1 MNHLLEL
8 NDISLNY
15 HTLKD
20 ETKAIENI
28 SMYVD
33 TKEFIS
39 IVGPSGC
46 GKTTLL
52 SIIAGILKP
61 STGAITLN
69 GKPISETKNKI
80 GYMFQRD
87 QLFEWR
93 TVLQNIK
100 LGLEI
105 THNKDPE
112 NQKYLSE
119 LIEKYGLQDF
129 RNKYP
134 HHLSGGMRQR
144 VALIRTLVLRP
155 EILLLD
161 EPFGAL
167 DYQTRKTVIQDVASI
182 IAREEKTSILVTHDL
197 SEAVSL
203 SDRIIVLSK
212 RPSKVKKI
220 FKTDLRKI
228 PSIEDRK
235 RTDEYKQIVDDIWK
249 ELGSEETTT

>member
-1 MNHLLEL
+1 MTPILEL
-8 NDISLNY
+8 KNISLNY

-28 SMYVD
+28 SFD
-33 TKEFIS
+33 LNPKEFIS

-61 STGAITLN
+61 SSGTVLLN
-69 GKPISETKNKI
+69 NLPIEQYKNKI

-93 TVLQNIK
+93 TVAQNVR

-105 THNKDPE
+105 NHTKTPE
-112 NQKYLSE
+112 NEKYLNK
-119 LIEKYGLQDF
+119 LLEKYGLYDF
-129 RNKYP
+129 RDKYP

-167 DYQTRKTVIQDVASI
+167 DYQTRKTVIQDVSSI
-182 IAREEKTSILVTHDL
+182 ITREEKASILVTHDL
-197 SEAVSL
+197 GEAVSL
-203 SDRIIVLSK
+203 SDRIIVLSN
-212 RPSKVKKI
+212 RPSVVKKV
-220 FKTDLRKI
+220 FSTSLRKI
-228 PSIEDRK
+228 PLIDERK
-235 RTDEYKQIVDDIWK
+235 RTDEYKETVDKIWK
-249 ELGSEETTT
+249 ELGTA

>member
-1 MNHLLEL
+1 MTHLLEL
-8 NDISLNY
+8 KDISLNY

-20 ETKAIENI
+20 ETEAIKNV

-33 TKEFIS
+33 NKEFIS

-61 STGAITLN
+61 SGGSVLLN
-69 GKPISETKNKI
+69 GKPIAEYKNKI

-93 TVLQNIK
+93 TVLQNIQ

-105 THNKDPE
+105 THDKAPQNKA
-112 NQKYLSE
+112 YLTE
-119 LIEKYGLQDF
+119 LIEKYGLKEF
-129 RNKYP
+129 ANKYP

-144 VALIRTLVLRP
+144 VALIRTLVLHP

-167 DYQTRKTVIQDVASI
+167 DYQTRKTVIQDVSSI

-212 RPSKVKKI
+212 RPSIVKAT
-220 FKTDLRKI
+220 FKTNLRQI
-228 PSIEDRK
+228 PSIEERK
-235 RTDEYKQIVDDIWK
+235 RTDEYKEIVDKIWE
-249 ELGSEETTT
+249 ELQN

>member
-1 MNHLLEL
+1 MSKTHLLEL
-8 NDISLNY
+8 ENIALNY

-20 ETKAIENI
+20 ETTALQDIT
-28 SMYVD
+28 MYVD

-61 STGAITLN
+61 SHGKITLN
-69 GKPISETKNKI
+69 GKPIAETKNQI

-93 TVLQNIK
+93 TVLENVR

-105 THNKDPE
+105 SHNRNPE
-112 NQKYLSE
+112 NEKYLNE
-119 LIEKYGLQDF
+119 LLDKYGLGDF

-167 DYQTRKTVIQDVASI
+167 DYQTRRTVIQDVSSI
-182 IAREEKTSILVTHDL
+182 ITREEKTSILVTHDL
-197 SEAVSL
+197 SEAASL

-212 RPSKVKKI
+212 RPSTVKAE
-220 FKTDLRKI
+220 FKTNLRKLEN
-228 PSIEDRK
+228 IEERK
-235 RTDEYKQIVDDIWK
+235 RTEEYKQIVDKIWK
-249 ELGSEETTT
+249 ELEN

>member
-1 MNHLLEL
+1 MTPILEL
-8 NDISLNY
+8 KNISLNY

-28 SMYVD
+28 SFELNP
-33 TKEFIS
+33 KEFIS

-61 STGAITLN
+61 SSGTVLLN
-69 GKPISETKNKI
+69 NLPIEQSKNKI

-93 TVLQNIK
+93 TVAQNVR

-105 THNKDPE
+105 NHTKTLE
-112 NQKYLSE
+112 NEKYLNE
-119 LIEKYGLQDF
+119 LLEKYGLYDF
-129 RNKYP
+129 RDKYP

-167 DYQTRKTVIQDVASI
+167 DYQTRKTVIQDVSSI
-182 IAREEKTSILVTHDL
+182 ITREEKASILVTHDL
-197 SEAVSL
+197 GEAVSL
-203 SDRIIVLSK
+203 SDRIIVLSN
-212 RPSKVKKI
+212 RPSVVKKV
-220 FKTDLRKI
+220 FSTSLRKI
-228 PSIEDRK
+228 PLTEERK
-235 RTDEYKQIVDDIWK
+235 RTDEYKETVDKIWK
-249 ELGSEETTT
+249 ELGTA

>member
-1 MNHLLEL
+1 MTPILEL
-8 NDISLNY
+8 KNISLNY

-28 SMYVD
+28 SFD
-33 TKEFIS
+33 LNPKEFIS

-61 STGAITLN
+61 SSGTVLLN
-69 GKPISETKNKI
+69 NLPIEQYKNKI

-93 TVLQNIK
+93 TVAQNVR

-105 THNKDPE
+105 NHTKTPE
-112 NQKYLSE
+112 NEKYLNE
-119 LIEKYGLQDF
+119 LLEKYGLYDF
-129 RNKYP
+129 RDKYP

-167 DYQTRKTVIQDVASI
+167 DYQTRKTVIQDVSSI
-182 IAREEKTSILVTHDL
+182 ITREEKASILVTHDL
-197 SEAVSL
+197 GEAVSL
-203 SDRIIVLSK
+203 SDRIIVLSN
-212 RPSKVKKI
+212 RPSVVKKV
-220 FKTDLRKI
+220 FSTSLRKI
-228 PSIEDRK
+228 PLIEERK
-235 RTDEYKQIVDDIWK
+235 RTDEYKETVD
-249 ELGSEETTT
+249 

>member
-1 MNHLLEL
+1 MTPILEL
-8 NDISLNY
+8 KNISLNY

-28 SMYVD
+28 SFD
-33 TKEFIS
+33 LNPKEFIS

-61 STGAITLN
+61 SSGTVLLN
-69 GKPISETKNKI
+69 NLPIEQSKNKI

-93 TVLQNIK
+93 TVAQNVR

-105 THNKDPE
+105 NHTKTPE
-112 NQKYLSE
+112 NEKYLNE
-119 LIEKYGLQDF
+119 LLEKYGLYDF
-129 RNKYP
+129 RDKYP
-134 HHLSGGMRQR
+134 HQLSGGMRQR

-167 DYQTRKTVIQDVASI
+167 DYQTRKTVIQDVSSI
-182 IAREEKTSILVTHDL
+182 ITREEKASILVTHDL
-197 SEAVSL
+197 GEAVSL
-203 SDRIIVLSK
+203 SDRIIVLSS
-212 RPSKVKKI
+212 RPSVVKKV
-220 FKTDLRKI
+220 FSTSLRKI
-228 PSIEDRK
+228 PLIEERK
-235 RTDEYKQIVDDIWK
+235 RTDEYKETVDKIWK
-249 ELGSEETTT
+249 ELGTA

>member
-1 MNHLLEL
+1 MTPILEL
-8 NDISLNY
+8 KNISLNY

-28 SMYVD
+28 SFD
-33 TKEFIS
+33 LNPKEFIS

-61 STGAITLN
+61 SSGTVLLN
-69 GKPISETKNKI
+69 NLPIEQYKNKI

-93 TVLQNIK
+93 TVAQNVR

-105 THNKDPE
+105 NHTKTPE
-112 NQKYLSE
+112 NEKYLNE
-119 LIEKYGLQDF
+119 LLEKYGLYDF
-129 RNKYP
+129 RDKYP

-167 DYQTRKTVIQDVASI
+167 DYQTRKTVIQDVSSI
-182 IAREEKTSILVTHDL
+182 ITREEKASILVTHDL
-197 SEAVSL
+197 GEAVSL
-203 SDRIIVLSK
+203 SDRIIVLSS
-212 RPSKVKKI
+212 RPSVVKKV
-220 FKTDLRKI
+220 FSTSLRKI
-228 PSIEDRK
+228 PLIEERK
-235 RTDEYKQIVDDIWK
+235 RTDEYKETVDKIWK
-249 ELGSEETTT
+249 ELGTA

>member
-1 MNHLLEL
+1 MEHLLEIK
-8 NDISLNY
+8 NVSLNY

-28 SMYVD
+28 SLNVD
-33 TKEFIS
+33 DKEFVS

-52 SIIAGILKP
+52 SIIAGIIKP
-61 STGAITLN
+61 SSGSVTLN
-69 GKPISETKNKI
+69 GKPTFETKNKI

-87 QLFEWR
+87 HLFEWR
-93 TVLQNIK
+93 TVLQNVK

-112 NQKYLSE
+112 NKEYLES
-119 LIEKYGLQDF
+119 LLKKYGLYDF
-129 RNKYP
+129 KDKYP
-134 HHLSGGMRQR
+134 NHLSGGMRQR

-155 EILLLD
+155 ELLLLD

-167 DYQTRKTVIQDVASI
+167 DYQTRKMVIQDVSSI
-182 IAREEKTSILVTHDL
+182 IDKEQKTSILVTHDL
-197 SEAVSL
+197 GEAASL

-212 RPSKVKKI
+212 RPSVVKAE
-220 FKTDLRKI
+220 FKSNLRKI
-228 PSIEDRK
+228 PLIEDRK
-235 RTDEYKQIVDDIWK
+235 RTDEYQEIVDKIWK
-249 ELGSEETTT
+249 ELS

>member
-1 MNHLLEL
+1 MAHLLEL
-8 NDISLNY
+8 KDIALNY

-28 SMYVD
+28 SLFVD
-33 TKEFIS
+33 SKEFIS

-52 SIIAGILKP
+52 SIIAGILSP
-61 STGAITLN
+61 SAGTILLDGSPL
-69 GKPISETKNKI
+69 SENKNKI

-87 QLFEWR
+87 HLFEWR
-93 TVLQNIK
+93 TVLENVK

-105 THNKDPE
+105 THNKDPANKE
-112 NQKYLSE
+112 YLDE
-119 LIEKYGLQDF
+119 LIEKYGLKDF
-129 RNKYP
+129 VNKYP

-167 DYQTRKTVIQDVASI
+167 DYQTRKTVIQDVSSI

-197 SEAVSL
+197 GEAVSL

-212 RPSKVKKI
+212 RPSIVKAT
-220 FKTDLRKI
+220 FKTNLRKI
-228 PSIEDRK
+228 ASIEERK
-235 RTDEYKQIVDDIWK
+235 RTDEYKITVDKIWE
-249 ELGSEETTT
+249 ELQD

>member
-1 MNHLLEL
+1 MAHLLEL
-8 NDISLNY
+8 KDIALNY

-28 SMYVD
+28 SLFVD
-33 TKEFIS
+33 SKEFIS

-52 SIIAGILKP
+52 SIIAGILSP
-61 STGAITLN
+61 STGTILLD
-69 GKPISETKNKI
+69 GSPLSENKNKI

-87 QLFEWR
+87 HLFEWR
-93 TVLQNIK
+93 TVLENVK

-105 THNKDPE
+105 THNKDPANKE
-112 NQKYLSE
+112 YLDE
-119 LIEKYGLQDF
+119 LIEKYGLKDF
-129 RNKYP
+129 VNKYP

-167 DYQTRKTVIQDVASI
+167 DYQTRKTVIQDVSSI

-197 SEAVSL
+197 GEAVSL

-212 RPSKVKKI
+212 RPSIVKAT
-220 FKTDLRKI
+220 FKTNLRKI
-228 PSIEDRK
+228 ASIEERK
-235 RTDEYKQIVDDIWK
+235 RTDEYKITVDKIWE
-249 ELGSEETTT
+249 ELQD

>member
-1 MNHLLEL
+1 MSQILKLQ
-8 NDISLNY
+8 DISLNY

-28 SMYVD
+28 SMHLD

-61 STGAITLN
+61 STGTITLN
-69 GKPISETKNKI
+69 GKPVHEAKNKI

-93 TVLQNIK
+93 TVLQNVK

-112 NQKYLSE
+112 NQKYLEE
-119 LIEKYGLQDF
+119 LLEKYGLYDF

-167 DYQTRKTVIQDVASI
+167 DYQTRKTVIQDVSSI
-182 IAREEKTSILVTHDL
+182 ITREEKASILVTHDL

-212 RPSKVKKI
+212 RPSVVKTE
-220 FKTDLRKI
+220 FKTNLRKI
-228 PSIEDRK
+228 PLIEDRK
-235 RTDEYKQIVDDIWK
+235 RTDEYKEIVDKIWK
-249 ELGSEETTT
+249 ELGTSEK

>member
-1 MNHLLEL
+1 MTPILEL
-8 NDISLNY
+8 KNISLNY

-28 SMYVD
+28 SFD
-33 TKEFIS
+33 LNPKEFIS

-61 STGAITLN
+61 SSGTVLLN
-69 GKPISETKNKI
+69 NLPIEQYKNKI

-93 TVLQNIK
+93 TVAQNVR

-105 THNKDPE
+105 NHTKTPE
-112 NQKYLSE
+112 NEKYLNK
-119 LIEKYGLQDF
+119 LLEKYGLYDF
-129 RNKYP
+129 RDKYP

-167 DYQTRKTVIQDVASI
+167 DYQTRKTVIQDVSSI
-182 IAREEKTSILVTHDL
+182 ITREEKASILVTHDL
-197 SEAVSL
+197 GEAVSL
-203 SDRIIVLSK
+203 SDRIIVLSG
-212 RPSKVKKI
+212 RPSVVKKV
-220 FKTDLRKI
+220 FSTSLRKI
-228 PSIEDRK
+228 PLIEERK
-235 RTDEYKQIVDDIWK
+235 RTDEYKETVDKIWK
-249 ELGSEETTT
+249 ELGTA

>member
-1 MNHLLEL
+1 MSKTHLLEL
-8 NDISLNY
+8 ENIALNY

-20 ETKAIENI
+20 ETTALQDIT
-28 SMYVD
+28 MYVD

-61 STGAITLN
+61 SRGKITLN
-69 GKPISETKNKI
+69 GKPIAETKNQI

-93 TVLQNIK
+93 TVLENVR

-105 THNKDPE
+105 SHNRNPE
-112 NQKYLSE
+112 NEKYLNE
-119 LIEKYGLQDF
+119 LLDKYGLGDF

-167 DYQTRKTVIQDVASI
+167 DYQTRRTVIQDVSSI
-182 IAREEKTSILVTHDL
+182 ITREEKTSILVTHDL
-197 SEAVSL
+197 SEAASL

-212 RPSKVKKI
+212 RPSTVKAE
-220 FKTDLRKI
+220 FKTNLRKLEN
-228 PSIEDRK
+228 IEERK
-235 RTDEYKQIVDDIWK
+235 RTEEYKQIVDKIWK
-249 ELGSEETTT
+249 ELEN